1 MNEGRIVVADFCDDI
16 RHEVGFKYSLMGC
29 YSGELIADS
38 LPITLQKLCA
48 SLSVHTPLEKPLKS
62 LTVRAFLGSEII
74 AEMEFPSEN
83 LIAELDKV
91 MSTAKP
97 ESTKLSLK
105 MHMIFSPVIVSEQT
119 ELIIEAETEEGII
132 KGPKLIIRT
141 RQSSDPQIVIN

>member
-1 MNEGRIVVADFCDDI
+1 MNEGRFVIVDYCDDI

-29 YSGELIADS
+29 YSGELVTES
-38 LPITLQKLCA
+38 LPITLPKLCA
-48 SLSVHTPLEKPLKS
+48 SISVHSPLEKPLKS

-91 MSTAKP
+91 MSTVKP
-97 ESTKLSLK
+97 DSTKLSLK

-119 ELIIEAETEEGII
+119 ELKIEAETEEGVI

-141 RQSSDPQIVIN
+141 RLSSDPQIVNN